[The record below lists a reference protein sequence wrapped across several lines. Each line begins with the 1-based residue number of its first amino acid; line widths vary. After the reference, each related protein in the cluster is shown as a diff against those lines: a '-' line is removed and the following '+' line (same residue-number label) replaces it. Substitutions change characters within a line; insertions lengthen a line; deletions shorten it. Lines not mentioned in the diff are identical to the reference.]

1 MALIDQ
7 LPAVRGS
14 LQAGARLS
22 DRSWFGVG
30 GPAEVL
36 FLPADVQ
43 DLQDFLAAL
52 PDDVPVMTL
61 GRGSNMLIRDGGVPG
76 VVIKLEGPAF
86 ETISVEGNRIT
97 AGAGA
102 ADLSVAIAARK
113 AGIDG
118 MTFLVGVPG
127 TIGGALRMNAGIG
140 PGKEMRNALVAATAV
155 NRQGEKRRFN
165 LEELGY
171 SYRHCALDPDWIFVE
186 AELQGP
192 FGDVEAIAAAMKEHQ
207 AYRRTHQPINKKTG
221 GSTFKNH
228 EGYSAWRLVD
238 EAGGRGF
245 RVGGASMS
253 ELHCNFMINDG
264 SATAADLE
272 TLGQTIREKV
282 KAVSGIELQ
291 WEIKRI
297 GKPA

>member
-1 MALIDQ
+1 MALIET
-7 LPAVRGS
+7 LPPVRGQ
-14 LQAGARLS
+14 LIEQARLS

-30 GPAEVL
+30 GPADVL
-36 FLPADVQ
+36 FLPEDAQ

-52 PDDVPVMTL
+52 PAEVPVMVL
-61 GRGSNMLIRDGGVPG
+61 GRGSNMLIRDGGVRG
-76 VVIKLEGPAF
+76 VVIKLEGPGF
-86 ETISVEGNRIT
+86 EAIHVDENRIT

-155 NRQGEKRRFN
+155 SRQGEKRRFT
-165 LEELGY
+165 LDELNY
-171 SYRHCALDPDWIFVE
+171 SYRHCGLGPEWIFVE

-192 FGDVEAIAAAMKEHQ
+192 FGDKEAIAAAMKHHQ
-207 AYRRTHQPINKKTG
+207 EYRRQNQPINKKTG
-221 GSTFKNH
+221 GSTFKNP
-228 EGYSAWRLVD
+228 EGHSAWRLID
-238 EAGGRGF
+238 EAGGRGY

-272 TLGQTIREKV
+272 TLGETMRSKV
-282 KAVSGIELQ
+282 KEASGIDLQ

-297 GKPA
+297 GETA

>member
-1 MALIDQ
+1 MDLIDT
-7 LPAVRGS
+7 LPPVRGA
-14 LQAGARLS
+14 LTAQARLS

-36 FLPADVQ
+36 FLPADVE
-43 DLQDFLAAL
+43 DLQSFLANLA
-52 PDDVPVMTL
+52 PDVPVMVL
-61 GRGSNMLIRDGGVPG
+61 GRGSNMLIRDGGVKG
-76 VVIKLEGPAF
+76 VVIKLEGPGF
-86 ETISVEGNRIT
+86 EAITVEGNRIT

-155 NRQGEKRRFN
+155 NRQGEKRRFA
-165 LEELGY
+165 LDELAY
-171 SYRHCALDPDWIFVE
+171 SYRHCDLGPEWIFVE
-186 AELQGP
+186 AELAGP
-192 FGDVEAIAAAMKEHQ
+192 FGDKEAIAAAMKDHQ
-207 AYRRTHQPINKKTG
+207 DYRRKNQPINKKTG
-221 GSTFKNH
+221 GSTFKNP
-228 EGYSAWRLVD
+228 EGHSAWRLVD
-238 EAGGRGF
+238 EAGGRGY

-272 TLGQTIREKV
+272 TLGETMRAKV
-282 KAVSGIELQ
+282 KATSGIELQ

-297 GKPA
+297 GEPV